1 MGCLISNGPPSP
13 RFRVSAESSQRFA
26 PRAGRHYVRLAMK
39 HSVPHDL
46 GPERAKKAADA
57 ALASYSQ
64 KFAKYDPRVKWATPT
79 RADIAFTVKGMSLKG
94 ALEVLPTAIE
104 LDLEVPFLLR
114 PFKGQAISVI
124 EGEIKEW
131 IAKASKDEI

>member
-1 MGCLISNGPPSP
+1 
-13 RFRVSAESSQRFA
+13 
-26 PRAGRHYVRLAMK
+26 MK

-46 GPERAKKAADA
+46 GTERAKQAADA
-57 ALASYSQ
+57 ALASYSE
-64 KFAKYDPRVKWATPT
+64 KFAKYSPSVKWSTPT
-79 RADIAFTVKGMSLKG
+79 RADISFTVKGMALRG

-124 EGEIKEW
+124 EGEIKDW
-131 IAKASKDEI
+131 IEKARKGPL